1 MDTAGSYLNGMEV
14 SVDLPGFLRRP
25 APAKP
30 AKPAGTEGG
39 FTKEGFTVDEL
50 QKLWDLRYKSNGVR
64 DAYQLP
70 GKRSPEQLLAET
82 LSAIQM
88 G

>member
-30 AKPAGTEGG
+30 PKPAGTEGG
-39 FTKEGFTVDEL
+39 YTKEGYTRDEL
-50 QKLWDLRYKSNGVR
+50 QRLWNQRYGSGGVR